1 MKSILETIANIFA
14 KDKLLHFFYGSI
26 ISFLMLHFIDGL
38 ITLILV
44 AGIGVGKELYDIDKT
59 GFSFIDII
67 FTVMPAIMYLA
78 ILNQ

>member
-1 MKSILETIANIFA
+1 MKSILETIASMFA